1 MSAQAGNV
9 VHRPTARKAAWIVA
23 EREITTRL
31 RSKAFLISTGLLLLI
46 VLAGVLVGGFAS
58 QIGGFGGPTKVA
70 VVGEGAA
77 ALESAGFEVTE
88 VADRPAARE
97 LVESGEVDAAVVPG
111 GAGEIGATISAGGTE
126 GTESAGE
133 SAVTVIA
140 LESAPGDL
148 VQALSTSP
156 EVELLDP
163 IIENFFLAYIVSIA
177 FGMVFFVSV
186 MTFGTTTAQ
195 SVVEEKQTRIVE
207 ILLATVSARALLA
220 GKILG
225 MTVLAVGQVI
235 AIVALA
241 SIGLLATGQ
250 QILFAELGTALGWF
264 GVLFVFG
271 FVLIATLYAALA
283 SLVSRQEDIGSV
295 TSPVMVLVMIPFY
308 LVIFLF
314 DNARMMAILS
324 YVPLSAP
331 VAMPLRLYL
340 GTAAWWE
347 PLAALAVLLATIA
360 VVLWIGSRIYSN
372 SVLRTG
378 GRVAWRDALAKTE

>member
-9 VHRPTARKAAWIVA
+9 VHRPTAAKAAWIVA

-58 QIGGFGGPTKVA
+58 QIGGVGGPTKVA

-111 GAGEIGATISAGGTE
+111 GAGEIGSTTSTE
-126 GTESAGE
+126 GTENAGE

-340 GTAAWWE
+340 GTAEWWE
-347 PLAALAVLLATIA
+347 PVAALAVLLATIA
-360 VVLWIGSRIYSN
+360 AVLWIGSRI
-372 SVLRTG
+372 
-378 GRVAWRDALAKTE
+378 

>member
-1 MSAQAGNV
+1 MSAQTGSA
-9 VHRPTARKAAWIVA
+9 VHRPTAAKAAWIVA

-31 RSKAFLISTGLLLLI
+31 RSKAFLISTGILLLI
-46 VLAGVLVGGFAS
+46 VLAGVLLGGFAS

-88 VADRPAARE
+88 VADPHAARE
-97 LVESGEVDAAVVPG
+97 LVKTGEVDAAVVPG
-111 GAGEIGATISAGGTE
+111 GAGELGATSSAE
-126 GTESAGE
+126 GTESTGE

-163 IIENFFLAYIVSIA
+163 IIENLLLAYIVSIA

-220 GKILG
+220 G
-225 MTVLAVGQVI
+225 
-235 AIVALA
+235 
-241 SIGLLATGQ
+241 
-250 QILFAELGTALGWF
+250 
-264 GVLFVFG
+264 
-271 FVLIATLYAALA
+271 
-283 SLVSRQEDIGSV
+283 
-295 TSPVMVLVMIPFY
+295 
-308 LVIFLF
+308 
-314 DNARMMAILS
+314 
-324 YVPLSAP
+324 
-331 VAMPLRLYL
+331 
-340 GTAAWWE
+340 
-347 PLAALAVLLATIA
+347 
-360 VVLWIGSRIYSN
+360 
-372 SVLRTG
+372 
-378 GRVAWRDALAKTE
+378 

>member
-1 MSAQAGNV
+1 MSTQAGSA
-9 VHRPTARKAAWIVA
+9 VHRPTATRAAWIVA

-31 RSKAFLISTGLLLLI
+31 RSKAFLISTGILLLI
-46 VLAGVLVGGFAS
+46 VLVGALAGGFAS
-58 QIGGFGGPTKVA
+58 KIGGFGGPTKVA
-70 VVGEGAA
+70 VAGEGAA

-88 VADRPAARE
+88 VADSQAARE

-111 GAGEIGATISAGGTE
+111 GAGELGATSSAE
-126 GTESAGE
+126 GTESTGE

-140 LESAPGDL
+140 LESAPSDL
-148 VQALSTSP
+148 VQVLSTSP

-163 IIENFFLAYIVSIA
+163 IIENFFLAYIVSFA

-264 GVLFVFG
+264 GVLFIFG

-314 DNARMMAILS
+314 DNARMIAVLS

-340 GTAAWWE
+340 GTAEWWE
-347 PLAALAVLLATIA
+347 PMAALAVLLVTFA
-360 VVLWIGSRIYSN
+360 VVLWIGSRMYSN

-378 GRVAWRDALAKTE
+378 GRVAWKDALAKTE